1 MVQFGEQLEQ
11 QKIEKWKEHYLN
23 YEQLKKF
30 IKAQVPSSGEMGPFE
45 KELGENIDRIDLFY
59 SSSLSTFAAQ
69 LRLLCSQGLALPLS
83 KGDKKAS
90 KDSSQR
96 AFCPTLPRPKA
107 SGKLLYRQLYGYDTF
122 FTSRIFSARVT
133 KYTLR
138 SA

>member
-45 KELGENIDRIDLFY
+45 KELGENIERIDLFY

-90 KDSSQR
+90 KDSLQR
-96 AFCPTLPRPKA
+96 AFVQLYRDL
-107 SGKLLYRQLYGYDTF
+107 KLLENFYIVNYTGMALVVLSFCQP
-122 FTSRIFSARVT
+122 IF
-133 KYTLR
+133 
-138 SA
+138 